1 MNNKAY
7 KYEKYMRKLPYI
19 KDLQLYK
26 AVGMTLYLII
36 DKNRTLK
43 FALSSASTKH
53 NFKPKK
59 RIEDL
64 VRIALPDDF
73 FDKRQRANAPKEK
86 REEAAIRH
94 QMLRDMEAQADLHIN
109 SMREKN
115 E

>member
-1 MNNKAY
+1 MNKKTY
-7 KYEKYMRKLPYI
+7 KYEKYMKNLPYI
-19 KDLQLYK
+19 KDVQLYK

-36 DKNRTLK
+36 DKNRALK

-73 FDKRQRANAPKEK
+73 FEKRQRANAPKEK
-86 REEAAIRH
+86 REEVGVRL
-94 QMLRDMEAQADLHIN
+94 QMLRDMEVQADLHIS
-109 SMREKN
+109 SMRN
-115 E
+115 ESN

>member
-1 MNNKAY
+1 MNNKTY
-7 KYEKYMRKLPYI
+7 KYEKYMKNLPYI

-59 RIEDL
+59 RIEEL

-73 FDKRQRANAPKEK
+73 FEKRQRANAPKVK
-86 REEAAIRH
+86 REEAGVRL
-94 QMLRDMEAQADLHIN
+94 QMLRDMEVQADLHIS

>member
-1 MNNKAY
+1 VNNKTY
-7 KYEKYMRKLPYI
+7 KYEKYMKNLPYI

-43 FALSSASTKH
+43 FALSSASTNH

-73 FDKRQRANAPKEK
+73 FEKRQRANAPKEK
-86 REEAAIRH
+86 REEAAVRH
-94 QMLRDMEAQADLHIN
+94 QMLKEMDSLAQLHL
-109 SMREKN
+109 KGLFGQG
-115 E
+115 

>member
-1 MNNKAY
+1 MNKETY
-7 KYEKYMRKLPYI
+7 KYEKYMKNLPYI
-19 KDLQLYK
+19 KDIQLYK

-36 DKNRTLK
+36 DKNRALK

-53 NFKPKK
+53 NYKTKK

-73 FDKRQRANAPKEK
+73 FEKRQRANATKEK
-86 REEAAIRH
+86 REEVGVRL
-94 QMLRDMEAQADLHIN
+94 QMLRDMEVQADLHIS

>member
-1 MNNKAY
+1 MNKKTY
-7 KYEKYMRKLPYI
+7 KYEKYMKNLPYI
-19 KDLQLYK
+19 KDVQLYK

-53 NFKPKK
+53 NYKPKK

-73 FDKRQRANAPKEK
+73 FEKRQRANAPKEK
-86 REEAAIRH
+86 REEAGVRL
-94 QMLRDMEAQADLHIN
+94 QMLRDMKVQADLHIS

>member
-1 MNNKAY
+1 MNNKTY
-7 KYEKYMRKLPYI
+7 KYEKYMKNLPYI

-43 FALSSASTKH
+43 FALSSASTNH

-73 FDKRQRANAPKEK
+73 FEKRQRANAPKEK
-86 REEAAIRH
+86 REEAAVRH
-94 QMLRDMEAQADLHIN
+94 QMLKEMDSLAQLHL
-109 SMREKN
+109 KGLFGQG
-115 E
+115 